1 MKYIKSKCL
10 QEAKGR
16 KRGKYILTLEVSDY
30 DLEMF
35 EDFAIT
41 MAPNILIEEPSKK
54 NDWNGI
60 YSTDYKD
67 KYRKWIMNVWSTFW
81 TLWHKHD
88 KEYQFSGRIHGL
100 EPWDGGSIPSYSI

>member
-16 KRGKYILTLEVSDY
+16 KRGKYLITLEVSDY

-35 EDFAIT
+35 ENFATSYTPFELNDKI
-41 MAPNILIEEPSKK
+41 NIELNKLEDYSKMSE
-54 NDWNGI
+54 I
-60 YSTDYKD
+60 VELLSVCDYNK
-67 KYRKWIMNVWSTFW
+67 KYRKWIINVWSTFW

-88 KEYQFSGRIHGL
+88 KY
-100 EPWDGGSIPSYSI
+100 